1 MTPMILKILK
11 ILTVISYLFIT
22 CTGGHLRGAFGYY
35 IVLGL
40 FWNISTILLSVLFL
54 TILSVFLYSS
64 FKPFKKNELYVFL
77 LGGVILIMPV
87 LSHFYTVLTQFKN
100 RGDNLFFL
108 TLFPFLILY
117 CMTLFLISSQKKIKI
132 NVSSE
137 PKPTP

>member
-11 ILTVISYLFIT
+11 IFTVISYLFIT
-22 CTGGHLRGAFGYY
+22 WTGDHLRGAFGFYL
-35 IVLGL
+35 ILGL
-40 FWNISTILLSVLFL
+40 LGNISTILLSVLFL
-54 TILSVFLYSS
+54 TILTVFLYSS

-77 LGGVILIMPV
+77 LGGVILFIPI

-117 CMTLFLISSQKKIKI
+117 SMTLFLISRQKKII
-132 NVSSE
+132 
-137 PKPTP
+137 